1 MAYYLRQDKN
11 PVWILFLINS
21 GNRFLQSFP
30 WKPKKAK
37 AFITKGFRFIESARR
52 DSNHTAISPSGQNEK
67 CLQLSTTFWRTQKT
81 GIPYK
86 SRKFQPLKK
95 ARDGIRTLPMSG
107 KLIKSRRNAHCLK
120 CVYRLSTTCKSEWKA
135 VKGSAEQIHFTPLL
149 LVVAVEI
156 THYQKGLDQSSIL

>member
-1 MAYYLRQDKN
+1 MAKRFPALPQYSLLYTILCLPSNEMQPQNMVAFVPLR
-11 PVWILFLINS
+11 
-21 GNRFLQSFP
+21 
-30 WKPKKAK
+30 KKAK

-107 KLIKSRRNAHCLK
+107 KLLKSRRNAHCLT
-120 CVYRLSTTCKSEWKA
+120 CVYRLSTT
-135 VKGSAEQIHFTPLL
+135 
-149 LVVAVEI
+149 
-156 THYQKGLDQSSIL
+156 

>member
-1 MAYYLRQDKN
+1 MAKRFPALPQYPLLYTILCLPSNEMQPQNMVAFVPLR
-11 PVWILFLINS
+11 
-21 GNRFLQSFP
+21 
-30 WKPKKAK
+30 KKAK
-37 AFITKGFRFIESARR
+37 ALITKGFRFIESARR

-156 THYQKGLDQSSIL
+156 THY